1 MGDYNF
7 TVTDVLKRLSEDQ
20 QFREQ
25 FLLLIDEL
33 IRLLRLPADNAN

>member
-7 TVTDVLKRLSEDQ
+7 TVVDVLKRLSEDQ

-25 FLLLIDEL
+25 FLSLIDEL

>member
-7 TVTDVLKRLSEDQ
+7 TVADVLKRLSEDQ

-25 FLLLIDEL
+25 LLLLIDEL

>member
-1 MGDYNF
+1 MGEYDF

>member
-7 TVTDVLKRLSEDQ
+7 TVVDVLKRLSEDQ